1 MAHTKRIA
9 LSILLLSTLSAGGLA
24 QLILV
29 VDEKA
34 TAKSGENFAMNIA
47 KGQQYKRIRDFTED
61 IHGHYFAIDALQQKV
76 RNDLR
81 QAETVK
87 DLHWADLSRSLYLA
101 TELVKGA
108 VQPGIEVDPVWT
120 DFVIEHPLFQRSPND
135 TYRDLFIAGSAD
147 ALPADLTS
155 LRDAQRTAQMV
166 TRRFHQL
173 AAERKAYGA
182 VAFQYLAE
190 DLIAKANEMNEVLKQ
205 SERFA
210 MTEAERI
217 RLQAFSE
224 DYLLLADQ
232 LLERSDQLLLEV
244 AYVKPLREQAA
255 QTHHHLK
262 RATVA
267 ATPLFN
273 Y

>member
-1 MAHTKRIA
+1 M
-9 LSILLLSTLSAGGLA
+9 LSTLSTEGLA

-81 QAETVK
+81 QAETLK
-87 DLHWADLSRSLYLA
+87 DLRWADLSRSLYLA
-101 TELVKGA
+101 TELVKEA
-108 VQPGIEVDPVWT
+108 VQPGLEKEYIV
-120 DFVIEHPLFQRSPND
+120 EHPLFQRSPND

-190 DLIAKANEMNEVLKQ
+190 DLIAKATEMNEVLKQ

-232 LLERSDQLLLEV
+232 LLGRSDQLLLDV
-244 AYVKPLREQAA
+244 AYIKPLRGQAA
-255 QTHHHLK
+255 QTHHHLE

>member
-9 LSILLLSTLSAGGLA
+9 LSILLLSTLSTEGLA

-34 TAKSGENFAMNIA
+34 TAKSGENFAMNFA

-108 VQPGIEVDPVWT
+108 VQPGIEVD
-120 DFVIEHPLFQRSPND
+120 FVIEHPLFQRAPND

-155 LRDAQRTAQMV
+155 FQEAKRAVQSLTYG
-166 TRRFHQL
+166 FHQL

-182 VAFQYLAE
+182 VAFQYLSE
-190 DLIAKANEMNEVLKQ
+190 DLIAKATEMNEVLKQ

-244 AYVKPLREQAA
+244 AYVKPLRVQAD
-255 QTHHHLK
+255 QTHHHLE